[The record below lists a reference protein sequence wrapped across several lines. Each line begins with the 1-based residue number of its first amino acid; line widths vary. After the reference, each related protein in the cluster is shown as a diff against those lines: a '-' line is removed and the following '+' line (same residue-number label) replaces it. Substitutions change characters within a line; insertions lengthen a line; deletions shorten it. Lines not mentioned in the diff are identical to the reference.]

1 MLPLP
6 TAVGTAGWFSCW
18 VLWSHQF
25 HLDFWSFFH
34 IFFWRIQAVR
44 WCKNITTSGL
54 FWMDP
59 DSPLLAPLGLTGSWR
74 GQCAEYWPGISPS
87 VRRLRPRVEMNCIK
101 LNFSGS
107 AYLQVNKTFSVWMKG
122 WRKGT
127 KTKEIKSILTVFKNM
142 SENLQINL
150 HFLFSYDRR
159 GGTI

>member
-1 MLPLP
+1 
-6 TAVGTAGWFSCW
+6 
-18 VLWSHQF
+18 
-25 HLDFWSFFH
+25 
-34 IFFWRIQAVR
+34 
-44 WCKNITTSGL
+44 
-54 FWMDP
+54 
-59 DSPLLAPLGLTGSWR
+59 
-74 GQCAEYWPGISPS
+74 
-87 VRRLRPRVEMNCIK
+87 MNCIK